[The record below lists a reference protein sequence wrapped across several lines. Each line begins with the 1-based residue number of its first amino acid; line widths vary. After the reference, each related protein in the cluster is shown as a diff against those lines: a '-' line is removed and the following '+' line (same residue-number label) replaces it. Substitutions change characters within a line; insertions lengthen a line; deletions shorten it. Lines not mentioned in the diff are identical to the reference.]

1 MAEKCEKSAEIKLG
15 SGRDW
20 SIYKTGDRLRAAE
33 GAPANQLLVKNQL
46 IFKTAVVFHFNR
58 VVH

>member
-20 SIYKTGDRLRAAE
+20 SIYKTGDRMRAAE
-33 GAPANQLLVKNQL
+33 GAPSP
-46 IFKTAVVFHFNR
+46 AVLAS
-58 VVH
+58 